1 MPMNHFFEPIE
12 SFMKSLDYQVDKAD
26 SFSRAQRILK
36 ENGIRHLPVT
46 DQGDLVGLITQS
58 DMDLIKTFWM
68 DSDEEDI
75 LISDFYQQDPLVVD
89 FDAPLSRVCQKMA
102 ESKKDCALVAKD
114 EDVIGI
120 FTWID
125 LAEMIAFQR
134 DLEDDYVKS
143 KQQFSF

>member
-1 MPMNHFFEPIE
+1 MNHFYEPIE

-46 DQGDLVGLITQS
+46 DQGDLVGIITQS

-68 DSDEEDI
+68 DSDEEEI

-89 FDAPLSRVCQKMA
+89 FDTPLSRVCQKMA
-102 ESKKDCALVAKD
+102 AEKKDCALIAKD
-114 EDVIGI
+114 EDVVGI
-120 FTWID
+120 FTWVD
-125 LAEMIAFQR
+125 LAEMIAFR
-134 DLEDDYVKS
+134 REIDEEYVKS